1 MGNRISDGLEVNLRR
16 KITLTL
22 VISVTSVILFAGF
35 GVLLL
40 SRQISANQG
49 KAFLKRTAQTII
61 ATQASHPYLAR
72 EITRIA
78 GLNGAHFETLYASG
92 KVSGD
97 INLLPTSIT
106 SAATSHPGVIY
117 TMTKGSRIFAAVN
130 IPLNRATANGRVTG
144 LIVVLQKS
152 IAIPPRSILF
162 LVLVAAAATLI
173 AWLLG
178 EAISARITRPIRG
191 LQEVTRKLAEGET
204 GIRPETINGHYPEIE
219 DLSNSI
225 SQMAASLERSEE
237 LQKDFFMAIS
247 HDLRTPLTSV
257 SGFAEAILD
266 ETVEDP
272 KQAAAVILKE
282 AKRLEVMV
290 RDLLELSRIQAGRF
304 TLEVSQIEASQLVD
318 DLAEIFSLRAAE
330 AVLNFQYQGLQ
341 NPRLVDLDPNRFTQM
356 LQNLL
361 ENAYKFA
368 STTIRLNTSLTPD
381 GDLQISVI
389 DDGPG
394 IPKPD
399 QPKVFRHA
407 HRNDKT
413 PSREQGSG
421 VGLLIVSEL
430 AQAMGLRVG
439 FKSPLDETG
448 GTEMIV
454 IIPKK
459 LLKDEAST
467 ASPS

>member
-1 MGNRISDGLEVNLRR
+1 MGNRIPDGLGVELRR

-22 VISVTSVILFAGF
+22 VISVTSVILIAGF

-40 SRQISANQG
+40 SRQISAHQG
-49 KAFLKRTAQTII
+49 RAFLIRTVRTIV
-61 ATQASHPYLAR
+61 ATQSSHPYLAR
-72 EITRIA
+72 EVVKIA
-78 GLNGAHFETLYASG
+78 GLNGAHFETLYSTG
-92 KVSGD
+92 RVSGSVNA
-97 INLLPTSIT
+97 IPNSIV
-106 SAATSHPGVIY
+106 SASTGHPGEIY
-117 TMTKGSRIFAAVN
+117 TLTQGSSIYAAVD
-130 IPLNRATANGRVTG
+130 IPLSRNTPNGHVTG
-144 LIVVLQKS
+144 LVVVLQKS

-162 LVLVAAAATLI
+162 LVLVAVTAILI
-173 AWLLG
+173 ALLVG
-178 EAISARITRPIRG
+178 ESISARITRPILG
-191 LQEVTRKLAEGET
+191 LQEVTRKLAEGEV
-204 GIRPETINGHYPEIE
+204 GIRPDPIRGHYPEIQ

-225 SQMAASLERSEE
+225 SQMAASLEKSEE

-266 ETVEDP
+266 ETVDDP
-272 KQAAAVILKE
+272 KQAAAVILKQS
-282 AKRLEVMV
+282 KRLEIMV
-290 RDLLELSRIQAGRF
+290 RDLLELSRLQAGRF
-304 TLEVSQIEASQLVD
+304 KLEISQVDAAHLVD

-330 AVLNFQYQGLQ
+330 AVINFNYQGLGFQ
-341 NPRLVDLDPNRFTQM
+341 QLADLDPNRFTQV

-368 STTIRLNTSLTPD
+368 STSISMASKLTED
-381 GDLQISVI
+381 GDFRIAVL

-394 IPKPD
+394 IPLAD

-407 HRNDKT
+407 HRNDNT

-421 VGLLIVSEL
+421 VGLLIVAEL

-439 FKSPLDETG
+439 FKSPVGTTG

-454 IIPKK
+454 IIPKT
-459 LLKDEAST
+459 LLR
-467 ASPS
+467 

>member
-1 MGNRISDGLEVNLRR
+1 LRR

-22 VISVTSVILFAGF
+22 VISVTSVILIAGF

-49 KAFLKRTAQTII
+49 KAFLTRTARTII
-61 ATQASHPYLAR
+61 ATQTSHPYLAR
-72 EITRIA
+72 EIVRIA

-92 KVSGD
+92 KVSGN
-97 INLLPTSIT
+97 INVLPASIRNASTSN
-106 SAATSHPGVIY
+106 PGVIY
-117 TMTKGSRIFAAVN
+117 TLTKGSHVFAAVD
-130 IPLNRATANGRVTG
+130 IPLDRSTARGQVTG

-173 AWLLG
+173 AWLVG
-178 EAISARITRPIRG
+178 EAISARITRPILG

-204 GIRPETINGHYPEIE
+204 GIRPEIINGHYPEIE

-266 ETVEDP
+266 ETVDDP

-282 AKRLEVMV
+282 SKRLEVMV

-304 TLEVSQIEASQLVD
+304 KLEISRVEASQLVD

-330 AVLNFQYQGLQ
+330 AVINFHYQGLKAPQ
-341 NPRLVDLDPNRFTQM
+341 LVDLDPNRFTQM

-368 STTIRLNTSLTPD
+368 ATTIRLDAGPTPD
-381 GDLQISVI
+381 GDLRISVL

-394 IPKPD
+394 IPLAD

-430 AQAMGLRVG
+430 AHTMGLRVG
-439 FKSPLDETG
+439 FKSPLDESG
-448 GTEMIV
+448 GTEMLV
-454 IIPKK
+454 IIPNK
-459 LLKDEAST
+459 LLKNEASA
-467 ASPS
+467 ASSS